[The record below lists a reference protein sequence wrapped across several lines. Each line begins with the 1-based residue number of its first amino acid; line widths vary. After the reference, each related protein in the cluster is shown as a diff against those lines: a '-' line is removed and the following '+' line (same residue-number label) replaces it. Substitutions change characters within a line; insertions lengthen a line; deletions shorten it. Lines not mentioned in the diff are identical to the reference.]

1 MIIYKATNLINNK
14 IYIGQT
20 INTLEYRMS
29 QHIRDAANP
38 NRKTVYF
45 HNALRKYGAENF
57 KFEIIDTANTQD
69 ELNEKE
75 RYWIAYYKSNQ
86 REFGYNEDSGG
97 KSGGVKSDITKRKI
111 GDTTLRKW
119 EDEDTASKMLAGLR
133 KGTESWRQIC
143 YNKRVLFICPYCGA
157 EMLLPKNIA
166 ESKSACSKECKQKHG
181 GFADVAKRASQIAS
195 VVNSQRAA
203 NRRAEIKEFI
213 VDWCN
218 KNKSDV
224 LNCKYNAIDRG
235 LSRLVET
242 INKIYGIKDLRSIAA
257 CFGLKYKK
265 ELLSELKNI
274 VS

>member
-1 MIIYKATNLINNK
+1 
-14 IYIGQT
+14 
-20 INTLEYRMS
+20 MS

-45 HNALRKYGAENF
+45 HNALRKYGSENF

-97 KSGGVKSDITKRKI
+97 KSGGVKSDATKRKI
-111 GDTTLRKW
+111 GDTTLKKW
-119 EDEDTASKMLAGLR
+119 EDEDTAFKMLAGLR

-143 YNKRVLFICPYCGA
+143 YSKRVLFICPYCGA
-157 EMLLPKNIA
+157 EMLLPKNVA
-166 ESKSACSKECKQKHG
+166 SSKSACSKECKQQHG
-181 GFADVAKRASQIAS
+181 GFADVAKHASQIAS

-203 NRRAEIKEFI
+203 NKRAETRYFI

-218 KNKSDV
+218 NNKQDV
-224 LNCKYNAIDRG
+224 LNCKYNAVDRG
-235 LSRLVET
+235 LSRLIKAVNDE
-242 INKIYGIKDLRSIAA
+242 YGIKDLRSIAA
-257 CFGLKYKK
+257 CFGLRYKK
-265 ELLSELKNI
+265 ELLAELKNI